1 MTAYK
6 KKLTDKVEQMRAIK
20 LYFKYFGFCLSYN
33 LNSAFKIKNNMVAKL
48 YFYKI
53 K

>member
-1 MTAYK
+1 MTAYR

-20 LYFKYFGFCLSYN
+20 SYFKYFGFCLSYN
-33 LNSAFKIKNNMVAKL
+33 LTNAFKIKNNILAKL

>member
-6 KKLTDKVEQMRAIK
+6 KKLTDKVEKMPEIK
-20 LYFKYFGFCLSYN
+20 SYFKYFGFCLSYN
-33 LNSAFKIKNNMVAKL
+33 LTSAFKIKNNMVAKL